1 VAGEWTPRPRPFTA
15 TAAGDGE
22 GGGQYVPGV
31 LSPVLSPR
39 VGDRRHL
46 AASDAGGSRMLRSA
60 RRCRRFPEWR
70 TWELSFVSH
79 AEMRMEQR
87 GVTEVDVRAM
97 AERSEV
103 D

>member
-1 VAGEWTPRPRPFTA
+1 
-15 TAAGDGE
+15 
-22 GGGQYVPGV
+22 
-31 LSPVLSPR
+31 
-39 VGDRRHL
+39 
-46 AASDAGGSRMLRSA
+46 MLRSA